1 MNNEGK
7 LEGLLE
13 KILQLITLLNVGVG
27 SEDYRFEDV
36 EQREKKL
43 GKLSQAIAEVSQKT
57 VEVLRELYE
66 SIREKNELI
75 SKL

>member
-1 MNNEGK
+1 MQMNNEGK
-7 LEGLLE
+7 LEGLLD
-13 KILQLITLLNVGVG
+13 KILQLITLLNVGAG

-36 EQREKKL
+36 EQREKRL

-66 SIREKNELI
+66 SIREKN
-75 SKL
+75 